1 MDDDSSQVSRASGA
15 PQGRESQGATQRNAE
30 SVALLKQLAVPKIA
44 DGPAIAVQKKLVEDL
59 EKLFQ
64 SEASTEINLGG
75 ILIERLPDRYDGND
89 DLFTKAVQQAK
100 LVQLPG
106 TILGARSGGSE
117 RAGLVIQAGLGPAL
131 IENTLKTMIDAKQL
145 EYLRL
150 VGLPNGEWKILVEVH
165 YIRSR
170 PKDAT
175 GLHKDT
181 KGETLFVNL
190 NYHVGDNKVMG
201 PEYVLNPAPSP
212 EHDALIKGTD
222 GKPGTLPKVFTDD
235 LDEIRRTLGKPTE
248 IRTGIVN
255 PYGYVAFVD
264 EAIHHATPLYGHR
277 FITGKEFRA
286 YLAQKYP
293 AELAEIT
300 RADKE
305 YQASRWPAALYAYST
320 YVNKT
325 IIAEG
330 EIAKWLNW
338 LGMTGDANLYTR
350 VHFAATMTSDEID
363 LMLHT
368 VGSWPGAQRR
378 GVGGFYAASIPQ
390 APTLSPVNEPGSP
403 PLKRQAST
411 ADFKKDQPPPLP
423 DDVPRRFLRSWIRV
437 VPESMATRLREYR
450 PTQGQ

>member
-1 MDDDSSQVSRASGA
+1 MDDGSHGRASGA
-15 PQGRESQGATQRNAE
+15 PQGRESQGAVQRKGE
-30 SVALLKQLAVPKIA
+30 SAALLKQLAVPRIA

-64 SEASTEINLGG
+64 NEGSTEINLGG

-89 DLFTKAVQQAK
+89 DLFAKAVQQAK

-117 RAGLVIQAGLGPAL
+117 RAALVIKAGLGPAL

-190 NYHVGDNKVMG
+190 NYHVGDNKLMG

-212 EHDALIKGTD
+212 EHDAQIKGTD

-277 FITGKEFRA
+277 FITGKEFGA

-305 YQASRWPAALYAYST
+305 YQASPWPAAVYAYST

-338 LGMTGDANLYTR
+338 LGMTGDTTLYTR
-350 VHFAATMTSDEID
+350 VQFAATMTSDEID

-378 GVGGFYAASIPQ
+378 GAGGFYAASIPQ
-390 APTLSPVNEPGSP
+390 APTLSPVNQPGSP

-411 ADFKKDQPPPLP
+411 ADFQKDQPPPLP
-423 DDVPRRFLRSWIRV
+423 DDVPRRFLRSWVRV
-437 VPESMATRLREYR
+437 VPESMAARLREYS
-450 PTQGQ
+450 PPQGQ